1 MKFCCVLTLGMAP
14 RGAADGACIAK
25 GRVTR
30 FARSG
35 RQYAFRFVQTDDMP
49 DLIDGCRQFDVD
61 VLGPAN
67 RNDPAPLLMNA
78 HATST
83 NVEFAY
89 LGSGLLQVG
98 RCCLFLN
105 ALGQGKVLDDRDH
118 RTQRGLDF
126 LDLGRIR

>member
-14 RGAADGACIAK
+14 HSAADGVCIAK

-30 FARSG
+30 FSSSG

-49 DLIDGCRQFDVD
+49 DLIGGCRQFDVD
-61 VLGPAN
+61 VLGPAS

-83 NVEFAY
+83 EVEFAY
-89 LGSGLLQVG
+89 MGTGLLQVG

-105 ALGQGKVLDDRDH
+105 ALDQGNH
-118 RTQRGLDF
+118 RTQRDLHL